1 MDEEALRHALAA
13 DARIAYAYL
22 FGSFAR
28 GTENSFSDVDVA
40 IGLTRGTT
48 LSAYDVGGIVAAL
61 ESAVQRDVDLVILDE
76 APSPLA
82 YRVFRDG
89 RLLVEKDRAA
99 RVDRQTRA
107 IVEYLDFKWVEDL
120 CAEGVLEA
128 ARRHG

>member
-1 MDEEALRHALAA
+1 MIDDVLRDVLAA
-13 DARIAYAYL
+13 DPRIAYALL
-22 FGSFAR
+22 FGSVAR

-40 IGLTRGTT
+40 IGLTPGTA
-48 LSAYDVGGIVAAL
+48 LSAYDIGGIIAELEAAV
-61 ESAVQRDVDLVILDE
+61 ERDVDLVILDE

-107 IVEYLDFKWVEDL
+107 IVEYLDFKPVEDL
-120 CAEGVLEA
+120 YVEGVLRA

>member
-1 MDEEALRHALAA
+1 MDEEALRRTLAA
-13 DARIAYAYL
+13 DSRIAFALL
-22 FGSFAR
+22 FGSAAR
-28 GTENSFSDVDVA
+28 GTETPFSDVDIA
-40 IGLTRGTT
+40 IGLTPGTV

-61 ESAVQRDVDLVILDE
+61 ETAVERDVDLVILDE

-107 IVEYLDFKWVEDL
+107 IVEYLDFKPIEDM
-120 CAEGVLEA
+120 CVEGVLRA